1 MATFPISIPYTF
13 QLQTTTIPLSELD
26 TNFATVTAALNG
38 IASGSY
44 SLGSVNIT
52 GGTVSGLSTPLGVA
66 SGGTGATTFA
76 ANGLLV
82 GNGSSAV
89 STLAPGSS
97 GNVLQSNGTNWVS
110 TSSGSG
116 TVSNVTTGFG
126 LSGGPITT
134 TGTISANSA
143 VNAVGTYFFEAS
155 QNSNSTPVYTTGT
168 TYSFGSR
175 SARCMSSA
183 GFSVYD
189 VPSGLTLYPTTYMF
203 LWLT

>member
-13 QLQTTTIPLSELD
+13 QLQTTAIPLSELD

-110 TSSGSG
+110 TASGSG

-155 QNSNSTPVYTTGT
+155 QNSNSTLVYTTGN
-168 TYSFGSR
+168 TYSISSR
-175 SARCMSSA
+175 SARCMSSVQ
-183 GFSVYD
+183 FSVYD